1 MGLFSASVEGGVPD
15 EPKARIPMGDTTAK
29 TEGFTGAGFSAAENL
44 RKRQAG
50 GKKIADAFKAGIAP
64 AGKRLQDA
72 TIKRQMQ
79 DYDEKAVL
87 AGKKA
92 KFGSSRAGMF
102 GSTTMSD
109 EMARRNRENARS
121 RAGITTAGMKA
132 GRDLTGAL
140 TDEYTTMR
148 QRAQQG
154 KLWKSPAYAFGLPV
168 APTAPVE
175 PVPYVHKTTKKKVVK
190 SGGHEETPGGSGMD
204 GPADGGTEG
213 GIAG

>member
-1 MGLFSASVEGGVPD
+1 MGLFSAKVEGGIPD

-50 GKKIADAFKAGIAP
+50 GKTIADAFKAGIAP

-92 KFGSSRAGMF
+92 KFGSSRTGMY

-109 EMARRNRENARS
+109 EMGRRNRENARA
-121 RAGITTAGMKA
+121 RAGITTAGMTT

-154 KLWKSPAYAFGLPV
+154 KLAPSPAYAF
-168 APTAPVE
+168 ANNAHSA
-175 PVPYVHKTTKKKVVK
+175 YRTT
-190 SGGHEETPGGSGMD
+190 SLRSQDNQEAYSNDNG
-204 GPADGGTEG
+204 
-213 GIAG
+213 